1 MRSLRSLRP
10 RYQQP
15 GPTDSLPGT
24 TDGLPHLRVGLFSA
38 LIQRCIYLDNS
49 IRNGFFIGATV
60 TLTAYALLPGYRQ
73 FVIESW
79 SNPWVIVGLPI
90 GIALAYIFD

>member
-1 MRSLRSLRP
+1 MCNERRP
-10 RYQQP
+10 VSFCLTF
-15 GPTDSLPGT
+15 GWGF
-24 TDGLPHLRVGLFSA
+24 FSA

-49 IRNGFFIGATV
+49 IRNGFFIGAAA

-79 SNPWVIVGLPI
+79 SNPWVIVGVPI